1 MKLKDLDK
9 LMNEVSATGGGG
21 VDVKSD
27 TGTPGFI
34 GRGGQEL
41 DGLYSG
47 GFYPSKND
55 LLFLLQMQIDDRID
69 LEDWNKKVTPL
80 LDLFYRFIP
89 SEIDKLKKLVKKD
102 TPKKD
107 KKVSNNLVNIV
118 YDKTGYENYEER
130 KANFTS
136 GMSGGSWKDIYS
148 KL

>member
-1 MKLKDLDK
+1 MKLKDLDR
-9 LMNEVSATGGGG
+9 LMNEVSATGGGSF
-21 VDVKSD
+21 DVKSD

-34 GRGGQEL
+34 GRGGQEI
-41 DGLYSG
+41 DGLYAG

-55 LLFLLQMQIDDRID
+55 LLFLLQMQVDDRID
-69 LEDWNKKVTPL
+69 LEDWNKKVTPV
-80 LDLFYRFIP
+80 LDKFYRYP
-89 SEIDKLKKLVKKD
+89 KSVIDKLLKLIDKD

-130 KANFTS
+130 KSNFTS
-136 GMSGGSWKDIYS
+136 GESGGSWKQIYS